1 MTQGQLEILAIAVV
15 TAVACALVGTF
26 LVLRR
31 QSLLSDAI
39 GHSVLVGIA
48 LAFLVVGSTTSP
60 LLLVAATLA
69 GVLTVALVELVTS
82 TRLVREDAA
91 IGLVFPALF
100 SIGVIVISRY
110 ADGVHLDIDAVLL
123 GELAFAPFDRLVLLG
138 WDWGPASLLVM
149 GAVLLLDA
157 AVIALLWKE
166 LKLATFDPALAVAL
180 GFAPVL
186 VNYLLMTLV
195 SVTAVGAFNAVGSI
209 LVVAL
214 MIAPPSAA
222 YLLTDGL
229 ARMAGLAMAIGASC
243 AVAGYWVAV
252 ALDASIAGC
261 VAGCTGV
268 AFALAWAFAPG
279 RGLVAI
285 ARRRARQRVEFA
297 GTMLAIHLAHHEGS
311 PEQGAESRIAH
322 LGEHLRWDTAFA
334 ERVVRAAER
343 RGIVTRTGDSLA
355 VTDRGRDV
363 AREAVVR

>member
-69 GVLTVALVELVTS
+69 GVVTVALVQLVTS

-100 SIGVIVISRY
+100 SVGVIVVSRY
-110 ADGVHLDIDAVLL
+110 ADGVHLDVDAVLL
-123 GELAFAPFDRLVLLG
+123 GELAFAPFDRLILFG
-138 WDWGPASLLVM
+138 WDWGPASLLLM
-149 GAVLLLDA
+149 GTVLVVDLV
-157 AVIALLWKE
+157 VIGALWKE
-166 LKLATFDPALAVAL
+166 LKLATFDPALALAL
-180 GFAPVL
+180 GFAPIVL
-186 VNYLLMTLV
+186 DYLLMTLV

-214 MIAPPSAA
+214 MIAPPAAA

-229 ARMAGLAMAIGASC
+229 ARMAGLAMAIGAAS

-261 VAGCTGV
+261 MAGATGV
-268 AFALAWAFAPG
+268 AFALAWAFAPA
-279 RGLVAI
+279 RGLVAV
-285 ARRRARQRVEFA
+285 ARRRSRQRVEFA

-311 PEQGAESRIAH
+311 PEEQLESRVGH
-322 LGEHLRWDTAFA
+322 LGEHLRWDDAFA
-334 ERVVRAAER
+334 ERVVRDAVR
-343 RGIVTRTGDSLA
+343 RGIVARHGEALA
-355 VTDRGRDV
+355 VTEQGRAV
-363 AREAVVR
+363 AQEALVR